1 MLKACA
7 LIAGVLLLA
16 GCESF
21 GDLTSDAFDPGAAT
35 QSKFVF
41 DNEHCRAAA
50 EEYISYDIHGITG
63 SHTDRHEMFNSAYTH
78 CMKQNGYARRDGL
91 PNITVPYDVDPWPG

>member
-1 MLKACA
+1 MRKVLALFACS
-7 LIAGVLLLA
+7 LLLA

-35 QSKFVF
+35 QSKFIF
-41 DNEHCRAAA
+41 DNEHCKAAA
-50 EEYISYDIHGITG
+50 EDLLSYDTRGITG
-63 SHTDRHEMFNSAYTH
+63 THIDRHEMYNRAYAG
-78 CMKQNGYARRDGL
+78 CMQKNGYARRDGL